1 MPQTLYMLD
10 GQAVRSIPLQ
20 ALPESA
26 WQFLTGGPSES
37 LDGLDFSPLDLF
49 ARVPWLYRAVDLRA
63 KAVSS
68 VPYALYK
75 GKSKTDLVDSPA
87 YESILHGMKQ
97 RLYLTEAALCLYG
110 KSYWVTDTNRWGLNI
125 TPRWIVPTTM
135 TEEYND
141 DGLKGFIRTL
151 KNQEYRLDPGQVV
164 YFWLPSLTTELGP
177 GVPPAAVALHAAGVL
192 HHLDQYVE
200 HYFQRGAIR
209 STMLVVEGNPPPA
222 ERDRIKSLWRR
233 LMGVKNAYDAEI
245 FSDKVKTQTI
255 GDTARETAAVELTGQ
270 KREDVA
276 TALGV
281 PQTLLF
287 SNAANYATAMA
298 DRLNLYDETI
308 IPQCDLI
315 EEVLNDQ
322 LLKPLGLRLEF
333 QPKRLEVYQESEV
346 QKADALTKLTGK
358 PILSVNEARAM
369 LEMDPVPD
377 GDWPEPQPTPPPP
390 PLPLPL
396 PPPDGQTPLAPPPP
410 SGPPESAPPTQAQ
423 AAKLQSDLLTA
434 LRDATEEVR
443 LARKALTDA

>member
-1 MPQTLYMLD
+1 MLD
-10 GQAVRSIPLQ
+10 GLAVRSIPLQ

-26 WQFLTGGPSES
+26 WQFLTGGPS
-37 LDGLDFSPLDLF
+37 DTNGGLDFSPLDLF

-75 GKSKTDLVDSPA
+75 GKSKTDLVEAPA
-87 YESILHGMKQ
+87 YESILRGMKQ

-135 TEEYND
+135 SEEYGEN
-141 DGLKGFIRTL
+141 GLTGFVRTL
-151 KNQEYRLDPGQVV
+151 KNQEYRLAPEQVV
-164 YFWLPSLTTELGP
+164 YFWTPSLTTELGP

-192 HHLDQYVE
+192 HNLDAYVE
-200 HYFQRGAIR
+200 QYFQRGAIR

-222 ERDRIKSLWRR
+222 ERDRIKGLWRR
-233 LMGVKNAYDAEI
+233 IMGIKQAYDAEI
-245 FSDKVKTQTI
+245 FSDKVKAQTI
-255 GDTARETAAVELTGQ
+255 GDTARDTAAVELTGQ

-287 SNAANYATAMA
+287 SNAANFATAMA

-308 IPQCDLI
+308 IPECDLI
-315 EEVLNDQ
+315 EEVVNEQ

-377 GDWPEPQPTPPPP
+377 GDWPEPKPEPPPLPPP
-390 PLPLPL
+390 PLLPVPPL
-396 PPPDGQTPLAPPPP
+396 PDGQTPPPASPS
-410 SGPPESAPPTQAQ
+410 SGPPESAPTTQDQ
-423 AAKLQSDLLTA
+423 AAKRHADLLA
-434 LRDATEEVR
+434 SLQAATEELR

>member
-1 MPQTLYMLD
+1 
-10 GQAVRSIPLQ
+10 
-20 ALPESA
+20 
-26 WQFLTGGPSES
+26 
-37 LDGLDFSPLDLF
+37 
-49 ARVPWLYRAVDLRA
+49 
-63 KAVSS
+63 
-68 VPYALYK
+68 
-75 GKSKTDLVDSPA
+75 
-87 YESILHGMKQ
+87 
-97 RLYLTEAALCLYG
+97 
-110 KSYWVTDTNRWGLNI
+110 
-125 TPRWIVPTTM
+125 
-135 TEEYND
+135 
-141 DGLKGFIRTL
+141 
-151 KNQEYRLDPGQVV
+151 
-164 YFWLPSLTTELGP
+164 
-177 GVPPAAVALHAAGVL
+177 
-192 HHLDQYVE
+192 
-200 HYFQRGAIR
+200 
-209 STMLVVEGNPPPA
+209 
-222 ERDRIKSLWRR
+222 
-233 LMGVKNAYDAEI
+233 
-245 FSDKVKTQTI
+245 
-255 GDTARETAAVELTGQ
+255 
-270 KREDVA
+270 VA

-377 GDWPEPQPTPPPP
+377 GDWPEPQPTPPP
-390 PLPLPL
+390 LPLP
-396 PPPDGQTPLAPPPP
+396 PPPDGQTPPPSPLP

-434 LRDATEEVR
+434 LRDATEELS